1 MARYRNPQNFRHRA
15 GCNDPLS
22 IAGIPMKAN
31 FDEIHESINLEYEKF
46 IIKFFFMNFEVKIAV
61 KMNLRIITKNHAAD
75 PEKGF
80 LKKKTLSTR
89 MAAQRPC
96 RQRGSSIEISE

>member
-1 MARYRNPQNFRHRA
+1 
-15 GCNDPLS
+15 
-22 IAGIPMKAN
+22 
-31 FDEIHESINLEYEKF
+31 
-46 IIKFFFMNFEVKIAV
+46 MNFEVKIAV

-80 LKKKTLSTR
+80 LKKTLSTR

-96 RQRGSSIEISE
+96 RQRGSFIEISE